1 MKKRGLCIALC
12 LCLCL
17 LTGALPALAQDG
29 GALRVLN
36 DGWFVSEDYLAQ
48 YPDRSLELIPAEYL
62 DNGIDTNL
70 RELIFTTDWD
80 VARITTDELTLRELD
95 EAGLLMDLTELF
107 GEEKLYPAVR
117 GAVTVDGRMMGV
129 PTMGW
134 YMGARYRMQWLDGDS
149 YGLGEKLGLTEADE
163 PHTYAELYAL
173 AQKYFALD
181 AETRRGILF
190 FDGMLNGQACVLL
203 LSSFIQ
209 QYAGE
214 FADAEGNVDYDTDA
228 FRDGVRQIEE
238 LTALLGDNLKPLYNE
253 GSTTL
258 YMLVSDAANHPLGNE
273 TLFSVGTER
282 KVPMRLEVWVMNAR
296 TAKADEAADYIRAAI
311 ARSAP
316 EFAPALYEEYDYVAL
331 LRASLD
337 RDIEAQK
344 EQNEAQSVIDELIR
358 LRDAGE
364 AEGRYY
370 SREQLERYRTEVAPY
385 LVFPSCGYVDGWTPA
400 NSYMKGKL
408 DMDGLIAELNN
419 R

>member
-12 LCLCL
+12 LCLL
-17 LTGALPALAQDG
+17 MGALPALAQDG

-48 YPDRSLELIPAEYL
+48 HPDRSLELISIKYD

-70 RELIFTTDWD
+70 RELLFTTDWD
-80 VARITTDELTLRELD
+80 VARITTDEITLRELD
-95 EAGLLMDLTELF
+95 EAGLLMDLTGLF

-117 GAVTVDGRMMGV
+117 EAVTVDGRIMGV

-134 YMGARYRMQWLDGDS
+134 YMGARYRMQWLEGDP
-149 YGLGEKLGLTEADE
+149 YGLGEKLGLTKADE

-181 AETRRGILF
+181 AETRRGTLF
-190 FDGMLNGQACVLL
+190 FDGMLNGQAGVLL

-228 FRDGVRQIEE
+228 FRDGVRQIGD

-253 GSTTL
+253 DSTTL

-282 KVPMRLEVWVMNAR
+282 KVPMRLEVWVMNAQ
-296 TAKADEAADYIRAAI
+296 TGKADEAAAYIRAAM
-311 ARSAP
+311 ARTAP

-337 RDIEAQK
+337 RDIQAQK

-364 AEGRYY
+364 ADGRYY

-408 DMDGLIAELNN
+408 DMDGLIETLSGK
-419 R
+419 

>member
-1 MKKRGLCIALC
+1 MKKRGLCIA

-117 GAVTVDGRMMGV
+117 EAVTVDGRIMGV

-134 YMGARYRMQWLDGDS
+134 YMGARYRMQWLDGDP

-181 AETRRGILF
+181 AETRRGTLF
-190 FDGMLNGQACVLL
+190 FDGMLNGQAGVLL

-228 FRDGVRQIEE
+228 FRDGVRQIKE

-296 TAKADEAADYIRAAI
+296 TGKADEAADYIRAAM

-385 LVFPSCGYVDGWTPA
+385 LIFPSCGYVDGWTPA

-408 DMDGLIAELNN
+408 DMDGLIAKLNEQ
-419 R
+419 

>member
-1 MKKRGLCIALC
+1 MKKRGLCIA

-149 YGLGEKLGLTEADE
+149 YGLGDYYGAQLLGEKLGLTEADE

-181 AETRRGILF
+181 AETRRGTLF
-190 FDGMLNGQACVLL
+190 FDGMLNGQAGVLL

-228 FRDGVRQIEE
+228 FRDGVRQIKE

-273 TLFSVGTER
+273 TLFSVGTGAKGAHAAGGMGHER
-282 KVPMRLEVWVMNAR
+282 PDRQSRRGRRLHPR
-296 TAKADEAADYIRAAI
+296 GHG
-311 ARSAP
+311 
-316 EFAPALYEEYDYVAL
+316 
-331 LRASLD
+331 
-337 RDIEAQK
+337 AQRPRICPG
-344 EQNEAQSVIDELIR
+344 AV
-358 LRDAGE
+358 
-364 AEGRYY
+364 
-370 SREQLERYRTEVAPY
+370 
-385 LVFPSCGYVDGWTPA
+385 
-400 NSYMKGKL
+400 
-408 DMDGLIAELNN
+408 
-419 R
+419 

>member
-1 MKKRGLCIALC
+1 MKKRGLCIA

-134 YMGARYRMQWLDGDS
+134 YMGARYRMQWLDGDP

-190 FDGMLNGQACVLL
+190 FDGMLNGQAGVLL

-214 FADAEGNVDYDTDA
+214 FADAEGDVEYDTDV
-228 FRDGVRQIEE
+228 FRAGV
-238 LTALLGDNLKPLYNE
+238 G
-253 GSTTL
+253 
-258 YMLVSDAANHPLGNE
+258 
-273 TLFSVGTER
+273 
-282 KVPMRLEVWVMNAR
+282 
-296 TAKADEAADYIRAAI
+296 
-311 ARSAP
+311 
-316 EFAPALYEEYDYVAL
+316 
-331 LRASLD
+331 
-337 RDIEAQK
+337 
-344 EQNEAQSVIDELIR
+344 
-358 LRDAGE
+358 
-364 AEGRYY
+364 
-370 SREQLERYRTEVAPY
+370 
-385 LVFPSCGYVDGWTPA
+385 
-400 NSYMKGKL
+400 
-408 DMDGLIAELNN
+408 
-419 R
+419 